1 MLPKADHD
9 PDVKVGAS
17 SSLMALMSPCP
28 VASKLGLSVSSAM
41 VLKGGFGANT
51 PVSHPLSCYIRDL
64 WSGVKKIARDWKIS
78 SGTNSGLVLLTES
91 LQHNSCFFLR

>member
-28 VASKLGLSVSSAM
+28 VASNLGLSVSSAM

-64 WSGVKKIARDWKIS
+64 WSGVKKLQETGKF
-78 SGTNSGLVLLTES
+78 LVVQT
-91 LQHNSCFFLR
+91 QAWCC